1 MKKKISLKEI
11 VVLAMIA
18 ALMGVVF
25 TGIDAIYEPLKALTG
40 PFGGAI
46 IYGAYLISALLS
58 MYLVRKPGA
67 GLIGSLFT
75 GIVNPHTIKS
85 LLANIYFGL
94 GLFAT

>member
-40 PFGGAI
+40 P
-46 IYGAYLISALLS
+46 LEALLFTGIFNIGTFI
-58 MYLVRKPGA
+58 YVFVRKPG
-67 GLIGSLFT
+67 LD
-75 GIVNPHTIKS
+75 
-85 LLANIYFGL
+85 
-94 GLFAT
+94 